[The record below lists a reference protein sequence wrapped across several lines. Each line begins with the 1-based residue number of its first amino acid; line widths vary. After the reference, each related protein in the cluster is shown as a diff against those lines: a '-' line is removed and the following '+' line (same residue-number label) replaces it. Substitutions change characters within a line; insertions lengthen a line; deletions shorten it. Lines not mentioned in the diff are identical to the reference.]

1 MTITQTQR
9 FLPTAV
15 AAAKIAIDL
24 VESREDSRI
33 HLFGVRPSDAP
44 TAVSTALSA
53 YAESQYRD
61 ERPQV
66 LPVYT
71 QLTGGVPRIDPAAV
85 RFEQDAFGSF
95 LGFAVVLF
103 VQRPEGM
110 ERHRFDLLV
119 IELEAQLERLAREQR
134 HHVSRF
140 FIVQL

>member
-15 AAAKIAIDL
+15 AAAKIVIDL

-33 HLFGVRPSDAP
+33 HLYGVRPSDAP

-71 QLTGGVPRIDPAAV
+71 QLVDGVPRIDPAAV

-95 LGFAVVLF
+95 LSFAVVLF
-103 VQRPEGM
+103 VQRIEGM

-119 IELEAQLERLAREQR
+119 IDLEEQLRHIAREQ
-134 HHVSRF
+134 HHHISRF

>member
-15 AAAKIAIDL
+15 AAAKIAIDIA
-24 VESREDSRI
+24 ESREDSRI
-33 HLFGVRPSDAP
+33 RLFGVRPSDAP

-53 YAESQYRD
+53 YAESRYQD

-71 QLTGGVPRIDPAAV
+71 RLVGGVPRIDPAAV
-85 RFEQDAFGSF
+85 RFEQEAFGSF
-95 LGFAVVLF
+95 LSFAVVLF
-103 VQRPEGM
+103 VQRIEGM

-119 IELEAQLERLAREQR
+119 IDLEEQLHRLARDQ
-134 HHVSRF
+134 HHHISRF
-140 FIVQL
+140 FIVPL